1 MANSFT
7 LRHMPMQVVL
17 LSGTIPPNAEAYL
30 NGQFVLKEPIKIRSL
45 SARLEI
51 EYIRAK
57 PRNDVRSM
65 VAHFQQFLHSYKVT
79 EGWSSED
86 RYIVFVSFMEDG
98 KKVAEQLGLGF
109 YHANSKKHPIR
120 MEERRGSTVNGSKGN
135 RKGLVA
141 TTALAAAM
149 TIHMSG
155 CCATLE
161 SFDMVTFVQQ
171 SGRVGRDGK
180 AAVSLVIPKAQASGD
195 ADDGLGDLCGRTA
208 MQKYTHPS
216 VETRS
221 YPEGCLR
228 SVMGEFLDG
237 RGDTCHDFGMDT
249 RLCCICSEGE

>member
-1 MANSFT
+1 
-7 LRHMPMQVVL
+7 
-17 LSGTIPPNAEAYL
+17 
-30 NGQFVLKEPIKIRSL
+30 
-45 SARLEI
+45 
-51 EYIRAK
+51 
-57 PRNDVRSM
+57 
-65 VAHFQQFLHSYKVT
+65 
-79 EGWSSED
+79 
-86 RYIVFVSFMEDG
+86 MEDG

-109 YHANSKKHPIR
+109 YHANSKKHPFSI
-120 MEERRGSTVNGSKGN
+120 EERRGIYSKWVQGEQE
-135 RKGLVA
+135 GLVA
-141 TTALAAAM
+141 TTALAAGNDYPHVRVAV
-149 TIHMSG
+149 HFG
-155 CCATLE
+155 NP
-161 SFDMVTFVQQ
+161 FDMVTFVQQ

-221 YPEGCLR
+221 YPAGFLI